1 MSKPAHITILGGG
14 PAGLAVGYYAQ
25 KNGLPFTIYEAS
37 HRIGGNCITLKH
49 GDFLFDS
56 GAHRFHD
63 KDAEVTKEVKELL
76 GEDLKKTNVP
86 SRIYHHGKFIDFPLS
101 PLNLLKNLGLV
112 TFAKAAFEVVGSRLK
127 KRELNGSFESFALHT
142 YGKTIAGR
150 FLLNYS
156 EKLWGTYCNRLSSN
170 IAGERIKGL
179 DLRTF
184 LTEAILGRKA
194 KTEHLDGSFYYPK
207 MGFGM
212 IAERLAESC
221 GEENILR
228 NSKITKILHNHE
240 RIQAVEV
247 DGKKRIDTDEVVSTL
262 PLNLF
267 LGMME
272 PIPPEEILTLAKG
285 LRYRNLILVALFLNK
300 ESVTEDATV
309 YFPDP
314 EFPFTRIYEPKNRS
328 KYMSP
333 PGKTSLIAEIPCQQQ
348 DELWS
353 LENDKVIAL
362 VLSRF
367 SQIGWIREEEVI
379 DGWVGRINH
388 AYPVLELGFEEKI
401 QKIITFLKCLN
412 NLKLSGRSGKFVYTH
427 LHDMMK
433 FGKDIIEEFIS
444 D

>member
-1 MSKPAHITILGGG
+1 
-14 PAGLAVGYYAQ
+14 
-25 KNGLPFTIYEAS
+25 
-37 HRIGGNCITLKH
+37 
-49 GDFLFDS
+49 
-56 GAHRFHD
+56 
-63 KDAEVTKEVKELL
+63 
-76 GEDLKKTNVP
+76 
-86 SRIYHHGKFIDFPLS
+86 
-101 PLNLLKNLGLV
+101 LKNLGLV

-156 EKLWGTYCNRLSSN
+156 EKIWGTYCNRLSSN

-262 PLNLF
+262 PLNLS

-348 DELWS
+348 DELWN
-353 LENDKVIAL
+353 LENDKVIEL
-362 VLSRF
+362 VRSRF

-401 QKIITFLKCLN
+401 QKIITFLKCFN